1 MILDVFRQT
10 GGAFS
15 MQSLTAAIN
24 NAPFVPGRLGQ
35 LGIFNAR
42 GIPTTTAM
50 VEQRDQ
56 KLYLVPN
63 TSRGGPA
70 KQNSAELRKGIPLP
84 TAHLPVEDRLLADE
98 IQNVRAFGSENQLE
112 GVIQKVNE
120 KLATMARSLD
130 ATLEYHRVGA
140 INGKVLDADGSKVIL
155 DIFSAFGVSQ
165 QTEVDFDLDAASP
178 ADGAVRKKCSLVIRA
193 IEDELG
199 ATPYS
204 GIHCLCSA
212 EFFDDLV
219 EHPEVKAAYERWM
232 EGQALRD
239 RTARRT
245 IFYAGIMFE
254 EYRGKVGST
263 SFIPANKARFFPV
276 GVADL
281 FDEVY
286 APANW
291 IETVNTIGLPRYA
304 KQTVDPKGRW
314 VDIDAQA
321 NPLVYCTRPR
331 TLIPAKRT

>member
-219 EHPEVKAAYERWM
+219 EHPEVKAAVELLVAEDGLFWLAM
-232 EGQALRD
+232 HD
-239 RTARRT
+239 FAR
-245 IFYAGIMFE
+245 IFGARVTVHTTELAFE
-254 EYRGKVGST
+254 HASR
-263 SFIPANKARFFPV
+263 PR
-276 GVADL
+276 
-281 FDEVY
+281 
-286 APANW
+286 
-291 IETVNTIGLPRYA
+291 LPRQPTRA
-304 KQTVDPKGRW
+304 IRPTQL
-314 VDIDAQA
+314 DAQA
-321 NPLVYCTRPR
+321 RRRDRRVLPHGRKATSRTR
-331 TLIPAKRT
+331 A

>member
-1 MILDVFRQT
+1 MNLDVFRQS

-15 MQSLTAAIN
+15 MRSLTAAIN
-24 NAPFVPGRLGQ
+24 NAPFVPGRIGQ

-42 GIPTTTAM
+42 GISTTTAM

-70 KQNSAELRKGIPLP
+70 KKNQAELRQMIPLK
-84 TAHLPVEDRLLADE
+84 TAHLPVEDRLMADE
-98 IQNVRAFGSENQLE
+98 IQDVRAFGSDNQLE
-112 GVIQKVNE
+112 GIIQKVNE
-120 KLATMARSLD
+120 KMATMARSLD

-140 INGKVLDADGSKVIL
+140 INGLVLDADGATPIL
-155 DIFSAFGVSQ
+155 NIYDAFGVSQ
-165 QTEVDFDLDAASP
+165 QTEVDFDLDNASP
-178 ADGAVRKKCSLVIRA
+178 EEDAVRKKCALVIRK

-199 ATPYS
+199 ATPYA
-204 GIHCLCSA
+204 GVHCLCSDT
-212 EFFDDLV
+212 FFDDLV
-219 EHPEVKAAYERWM
+219 GHPEVKKAYDRWM

-239 RTARRT
+239 RTARRS

-254 EYRGKVGST
+254 EYRGKVGAQ
-263 SFIPANKARFFPV
+263 SFIPTGKARFFPT

-291 IETVNTIGLPRYA
+291 IETANTIGLPRYA
-304 KQTVDPKGRW
+304 KQTIDHKGRW

-331 TLIPAKRT
+331 TLIPGKRT